1 MKMFKDEYQSVC
13 NAAKG
18 KLGLLEKSPLGY
30 FVSSIV
36 AGMFIA
42 LGGFVTFTLGAHLTA
57 AGCTITKPIMVERN
71 ALSGCFVSMPMI
83 TVKPKT
89 HSQKYS

>member
-1 MKMFKDEYQSVC
+1 MFKDEYQSVC

-57 AGCTITKPIMVERN
+57 AHRIDAYQCDYQADHGFRICLGTE
-71 ALSGCFVSMPMI
+71 SGGHGRSR
-83 TVKPKT
+83 TLYWK
-89 HSQKYS
+89 

>member
-57 AGCTITKPIMVERN
+57 GRLYDYQADHGFRICLGTE
-71 ALSGCFVSMPMI
+71 SGSHGRSR
-83 TVKPKT
+83 TLYRK
-89 HSQKYS
+89 

>member
-1 MKMFKDEYQSVC
+1 MFKDEYQSVC

-57 AGCTITKPIMVERN
+57 AGCTIKIGRASCRERV
-71 ALSGCFVSMPMI
+71 CKQV
-83 TVKPKT
+83 
-89 HSQKYS
+89 